1 MECPHTLKLT
11 SICPNKRNPK
21 ETTGKTINLIPRKTQ
36 IHLQFTK
43 VSQLLMSI
51 LFKLSHIYYG
61 CLFMETKILNFSYGV
76 FVFREKITN
85 NYNDDNNNN
94 NKEHI

>member
-1 MECPHTLKLT
+1 
-11 SICPNKRNPK
+11 
-21 ETTGKTINLIPRKTQ
+21 
-36 IHLQFTK
+36 
-43 VSQLLMSI
+43 
-51 LFKLSHIYYG
+51 
-61 CLFMETKILNFSYGV
+61 METKILNFSYGV